1 MVDSAVRR
9 WFTAAVLIA
18 SLSEPA
24 VRGQQTDQL
33 NKGCSQYNA
42 TDATDFSRRL
52 NSSFADLRNQLL
64 LSHRQNNISKH
75 FATTG
80 PPVYAMVQCRN
91 YLSAADCVA
100 CYDAAV
106 AAIRSCSS
114 ANGGRVIFDGC
125 FLRYESNN
133 FYDQTTLP
141 GNLAIC
147 SNRTALQRVPF
158 NATVEQLLNELQTA
172 TPKIDGF
179 FAATKRVVS
188 GGSSG
193 GAAAYAVAQCA
204 ETISKSGCQD
214 CLAVAHK
221 NIQGCLGK
229 SAEGRAVDAAC
240 FLRYSDTPFFA
251 EDHVTNLEPF
261 LGIGSSGKKK
271 KAIIIGCVVGG
282 MGLVLVF
289 GVVFLLY
296 QRSNKPEATKRG
308 NISGTTELRGP
319 ETYRFKDLKAA
330 TKDFC
335 EENKLGEG
343 GFGGVYKGVLRSGD
357 VVAVKKLAMISSRA
371 KADFDSEVKL
381 ITNVHHRN
389 LIRLLGCS
397 SKGEDLLLVYEY
409 MANGSLDKYLYG
421 EKRGTL
427 NWKQRFDIIF
437 GTARGLAYL
446 HDQFHVC
453 IIHRDIKSSNILL
466 DNSFQP
472 KIADFGLAR
481 LLPENQSHL
490 STRFAGTLGYTAP
503 EYAIHGHLSEK
514 VDTYSFGVVVL
525 EIVSGRRSGNVQSDP
540 ENEYLLK
547 QYGPVKQAFNK
558 PNMKAVASKSLESK
572 AFVNLNASYFCLHL
586 RCI

>member
-24 VRGQQTDQL
+24 VSGPQTNQL

-42 TDATDFSRRL
+42 TDTTDFSRRL
-52 NSSFADLRNQLL
+52 NYSFADLRNQLL
-64 LSHRQNNISKH
+64 LSHRQNNNSKH

-100 CYDAAV
+100 CYDTAV
-106 AAIRSCSS
+106 VAIRSCSS

-221 NIQGCLGK
+221 NIQGCL
-229 SAEGRAVDAAC
+229 R
-240 FLRYSDTPFFA
+240 
-251 EDHVTNLEPF
+251 
-261 LGIGSSGKKK
+261 SSGKK

-282 MGLVLVF
+282 
-289 GVVFLLY
+289 
-296 QRSNKPEATKRG
+296 
-308 NISGTTELRGP
+308 NISGTTQRGP
-319 ETYRFKDLKAA
+319 ETYRYKDLKAA

-343 GFGGVYKGVLRSGD
+343 
-357 VVAVKKLAMISSRA
+357 VKKLAMISSRA

-437 GTARGLAYL
+437 GSARGLAYL
-446 HDQFHVC
+446 HAQFHALT
-453 IIHRDIKSSNILL
+453 RKPESSRNFVSLAALL
-466 DNSFQP
+466 FSPEFY
-472 KIADFGLAR
+472 FGLWR
-481 LLPENQSHL
+481 
-490 STRFAGTLGYTAP
+490 YTDP
-503 EYAIHGHLSEK
+503 DYAIHGHLSEK
-514 VDTYSFGVVVL
+514 VDTYSFGVLVL
-525 EIVSGRRSGNVQSDP
+525 EIVSGRRSGDVESDP
-540 ENEYLLK
+540 ENEYLLE
-547 QYGPVKQAFNK
+547 QDLI
-558 PNMKAVASKSLESK
+558 MTSWEE
-572 AFVNLNASYFCLHL
+572 
-586 RCI
+586 